1 LASAPFFSNGEV
13 RMKRTTAIIIL
24 SFILAGCSAH
34 AQNPAA
40 QVVPSYAQSVASSL
54 SVPGTLN
61 GKSVKHVV
69 IIMLENR
76 SFDSYFGTYPGAN
89 GIPANPNCNPDPQTS
104 QCILPFHNTNLVN
117 YGGPHDPGSM
127 NKDID
132 GGLLDGFI
140 KSAEEQ
146 PHWIDPQ
153 PDDVMGYH
161 TCAEL
166 PLYCQYAQQYTLADN
181 HFAATNSWSVMAHLY
196 LVSGWSAQCP
206 SSDPM
211 SCVSNNDVSPGTDD
225 YAWTDITWLLHS
237 HGISWGYFVYG
248 RNVGPV
254 GPLYDGGDDEDDQA
268 DAGPAGFTVPTQ
280 WNPLPGFDD
289 VRADG
294 QLQNVQKG
302 SNFLD
307 MAASGTL
314 PAVSWIIPGFVH
326 SDHPANP
333 VNVAQVFVKK
343 QVDAALSGPEGSS
356 TLVLLTWDEWGGFY
370 DHVVPPMVDAGGYGF
385 RTPLLIIGSMV
396 KSNHI
401 DHQLLTSDS
410 YLKLIEDLFLGSARL
425 DANDGRPDSRP
436 DVREIAPGLGDI
448 RNDLTR

>member
-1 LASAPFFSNGEV
+1 MIRIN
-13 RMKRTTAIIIL
+13 AIFIL
-24 SFILAGCSAH
+24 SLLVAGCSGQ
-34 AQNPAA
+34 AQNAA
-40 QVVPSYAQSVASSL
+40 AVLPTHSSIASAAAGPSVSKGS
-54 SVPGTLN
+54 
-61 GKSVKHVV
+61 SVKHVV
-69 IIMLENR
+69 ILMLENR
-76 SFDSYFGTYPGAN
+76 SFDSYFGTYPGVN
-89 GIPANPNCNPDPQTS
+89 GIPSNPNCNPDPQTS
-104 QCILPFHNTNLVN
+104 QCILPFHNTSLVN

-127 NKDID
+127 KKDID

-140 KSAEEQ
+140 RSAEEQ
-146 PHWIDPQ
+146 PHWIDPS

-166 PLYCQYAQQYTLADN
+166 PLYCQYAAQYTLADN

-196 LVSGWSAQCP
+196 LVSGWSAKCAT
-206 SSDPM
+206 SDPM
-211 SCVSNNDVSPGTDD
+211 SCVSNNDVGPGEF
-225 YAWTDITWLLHS
+225 AWTDITWLLHS

-248 RNVGPV
+248 RSPGQV
-254 GPLYDGGDDEDDQA
+254 GPLYDGGDDEA
-268 DAGPAGFTVPTQ
+268 PGPDSFTVPSQ

-294 QLQNVQKG
+294 ELQNVQRG
-302 SNFLD
+302 SNFTDL
-307 MAASGTL
+307 AAAGTL
-314 PAVSWIIPGFVH
+314 PAVSWVIPGFVH

-333 VNVAQVFVKK
+333 VDVAQVWVKK

-356 TLVLLTWDEWGGFY
+356 TLVLVTWDEWGGFY
-370 DHVVPPMVDAGGYGF
+370 DHVIPPVVDTGGYGF

-396 KSNHI
+396 KSGHI